1 MSQQLERSGVSAIN
15 SKFDERLQRM
25 DKFGGKTVINPFAV
39 VRPEPKM
46 ESEIKS
52 EVSSTKKLGAVY
64 TVYGVE
70 QVVDTK
76 FEDTTL
82 LDTYTVRENPKA
94 GHIKFTPGRLEVEHT
109 REK

>member
-1 MSQQLERSGVSAIN
+1 MSQQLEKSGISAIN
-15 SKFDERLQRM
+15 SKFDERLKRM
-25 DKFGGKTVINPFAV
+25 DKFGKKNVINPFAV

-46 ESEIKS
+46 ESEVKA
-52 EVSSTKKLGAVY
+52 EVSSTPKIGAAY
-64 TVYGVE
+64 TFHGVE
-70 QVVDTK
+70 QIVDTK

-94 GHIKFTPGRLEVEHT
+94 GHVKFTPSRLEVEHT